1 MQVLAAANIR
11 TRIIASSDQS
21 AAAAMMLEPTARLS
35 PRAFVADAK
44 LVWEGRVAPLLLW
57 DKYPWTL
64 ALAGLVAL
72 IFLAWISRLFRP
84 RTKTQTA

>member
-1 MQVLAAANIR
+1 MQVLAAANVR
-11 TRIIASSDQS
+11 KRIIASSDQS

-35 PRAFVADAK
+35 PRAFVADAQ

-84 RTKTQTA
+84 RTKTQAA

>member
-1 MQVLAAANIR
+1 V
-11 TRIIASSDQS
+11 T
-21 AAAAMMLEPTARLS
+21 
-35 PRAFVADAK
+35 DAK

-72 IFLAWISRLFRP
+72 IFFAWISRLFRP
-84 RTKTQTA
+84 RTKPQEA